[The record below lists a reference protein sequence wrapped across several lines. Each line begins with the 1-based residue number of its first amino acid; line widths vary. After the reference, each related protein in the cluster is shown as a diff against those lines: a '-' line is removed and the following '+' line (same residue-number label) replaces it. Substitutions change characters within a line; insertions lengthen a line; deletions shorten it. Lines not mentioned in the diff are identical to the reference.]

1 MLKRSG
7 RNARS
12 WHESDSVRRRDRSR
26 PIEGGEKGA
35 RRGKD
40 EKRGVW
46 HRMVGNEREREREE
60 RAREKPAKRQRAEK
74 IRYGAIETQED
85 IAAEERRGPR
95 NEAEGR
101 GGGGGGGG
109 ESGGGRKRHA

>member
-40 EKRGVW
+40 EKRGAW
-46 HRMVGNEREREREE
+46 HRMVGNERGREE

-85 IAAEERRGPR
+85 IAAAEERRGPR
-95 NEAEGR
+95 SEAEGR
-101 GGGGGGGG
+101 GGEGGGG